1 MVDRSLTYLE
11 GSEEITGYKVKI
23 IPKPTY
29 QVTGYTLIV
38 EPGQESNMVAQFMAK
53 LATDGRLETLKKAS
67 SIPTRIL
74 GLGSWDEAC
83 QPGGMRYT
91 VCLEENAQTDLS
103 RLLKQYPLHTEA
115 FEACEW
121 MCFEIPRGEMGMEQ
135 FWKDDPYRMLQALNY
150 RFHLRVGVHFDVYP
164 PDYDARNNS
173 CMEFWISVQKQDE
186 RCDDCPVRED
196 CGMFSPRFWA

>member
-1 MVDRSLTYLE
+1 MDDRSLTFLE
-11 GSEEITGYKVKI
+11 GSEEITGYRVKI
-23 IPKPTY
+23 MPKPAY

-38 EPGQESNMVAQFMAK
+38 EPHQESKMVAQFVAE
-53 LATDGRLETLKKAS
+53 LTADGRLEALKKAS
-67 SIPTRIL
+67 SAPAWVL

-103 RLLKQYPLHTEA
+103 LLFEHYPLHTQA

-135 FWKDDPYRMLQALNY
+135 FWKDDPYHMLQALDY

-164 PDYDARNNS
+164 PDYDARNNPS
-173 CMEFWISVQKQDE
+173 MEFWISVQKQDE
-186 RCDDCPVRED
+186 RCDVCPVREE
-196 CGMFSPRFWA
+196 CGKIQPLS